1 MENDTLQQI
10 MIQYSELL
18 NTQQFDVASL
28 DYSIAEYHRNLLNRL
43 DVTGTSC
50 IAVFDLCRQK
60 HIYMSDGYHY
70 IIGLDP
76 DVIRNTPE
84 IADIDSRMHPNDQ
97 LEMTIAGMHFLK
109 IAFALPAGQKKL
121 CKLVAEYRIRNRQND
136 YIRVVEQFQAIE
148 LDKKG
153 NVWLALCFM
162 DISPNQELNE
172 PFRCKAMNFST
183 GEMMDWETEKKTINA
198 SNEDTLSPRESEILS
213 LIASGMMSKEIA
225 DKLFISV
232 HTVNTH
238 RQRILEKLGADNS
251 REAIIYAQKLGL
263 ISI

>member
-1 MENDTLQQI
+1 
-10 MIQYSELL
+10 
-18 NTQQFDVASL
+18 
-28 DYSIAEYHRNLLNRL
+28 
-43 DVTGTSC
+43 
-50 IAVFDLCRQK
+50 
-60 HIYMSDGYHY
+60 MSDGYHN
-70 IIGLDP
+70 IIGLDA

-84 IADIDSRMHPNDQ
+84 IADIDSRMHPDDQ

-109 IAFALPAGQKKL
+109 IAFALPPNQKKL
-121 CKLVAEYRIRNRQND
+121 CKLVAEYRVRNRHNE

-153 NVWLALCFM
+153 NAWLALCFM

-183 GEMMDWETEKKTINA
+183 GEMMDWETEKKSINSA
-198 SNEDTLSPRESEILS
+198 SEDTLSPRESEILS
-213 LIASGMMSKEIA
+213 LVASGMMSKEIA
-225 DKLFISV
+225 DRLYISV

-251 REAIIYAQKLGL
+251 REAIVYAQKLGL
-263 ISI
+263 IAL

>member
-1 MENDTLQQI
+1 MENDTLRKV

-18 NTQQFDVASL
+18 NTQQFDVTSL
-28 DYSIAEYHRNLLNRL
+28 DYSIAEYHRNLLSRL

-60 HIYMSDGYHY
+60 HIYMSDGYHN
-70 IIGLDP
+70 IIGLDA
-76 DVIRNTPE
+76 DIIRKTPE
-84 IADIDSRMHPNDQ
+84 NADVDSRMHPDDQ

-109 IAFALPAGQKKL
+109 IAFALPVNQKKL
-121 CKLVAEYRIRNRQND
+121 CKLVAEYRIRNRQHE

-148 LDKKG
+148 LDKRG

-183 GEMMDWETEKKTINA
+183 EEMMDWETEKKAINPA
-198 SNEDTLSPRESEILS
+198 NEETLSPRESEILH

-251 REAIIYAQKLGL
+251 REAIIYAHKLGL
-263 ISI
+263 ISK